1 VLLWVP
7 VSLILRSAIGL
18 LVIAAAWEGPPRRSS
33 ASLESSQ
40 TASARWKQGGG
51 LLGGE
56 RAAAAGYVGAKETAR
71 GDCMPG
77 LGLLVCWR
85 RGRVGGRY
93 GERWERRVPKGSTGA
108 RLFLWW
114 EIADCLTAGSVR
126 RSVQGGSSIKQAWP
140 PTSCSV

>member
-1 VLLWVP
+1 VPCVLLWVP
-7 VSLILRSAIGL
+7 VSLFLRSAMGL
-18 LVIAAAWEGPPRRSS
+18 LVIAASWEGPPRRSS

-56 RAAAAGYVGAKETAR
+56 RATAAGYVGAKETAR

-85 RGRVGGRY
+85 RARGGGRY
-93 GERWERRVPKGSTGA
+93 GERWGDGP
-108 RLFLWW
+108 
-114 EIADCLTAGSVR
+114 
-126 RSVQGGSSIKQAWP
+126 
-140 PTSCSV
+140 